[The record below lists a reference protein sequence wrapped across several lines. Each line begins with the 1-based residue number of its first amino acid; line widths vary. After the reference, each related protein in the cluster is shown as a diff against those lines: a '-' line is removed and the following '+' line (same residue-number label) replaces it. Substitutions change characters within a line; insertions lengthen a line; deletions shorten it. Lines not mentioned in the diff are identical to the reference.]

1 MKLLQLLPGVGALLR
16 GESSATVGAEGF
28 LFDYAQHGDDW
39 HGGCKGPLPQSPID
53 FAKVH
58 YRIPPAGKFAYSYAP
73 LKSQFEFLNNGQT
86 LFADIGGRELGG
98 ISYDDQWF
106 PVANIAF
113 KAPAEHTFNGER
125 LGGEIHLLHQ
135 KWDSPD
141 FLIVAIPLHAPEDE
155 LAPGVDSTFLQS
167 SSRRQEVLPA
177 AGSGGAGGA
186 GRSGQLGFNRMLE
199 MFFRAAFPKVG
210 ASSIIAATSVDQLDL
225 NEWLRGTFFEYQ
237 GTTTVPPCA
246 KAQWLVRREA
256 LRLSKGQLANL
267 TQAINELSA
276 GYGNFR
282 NVQALE
288 DRMVRVRESVKETPI
303 PGWPPVFSPP
313 NAAEPP
319 AVAGSRVYKALRTE
333 KDALTVAK
341 LTGDYLNDLDRR
353 IQEAGSAHA
362 AIVSA
367 PLPGTAEEAAAAAA
381 AAAAADNP
389 KTNADMQAIV
399 SNAIKGAADQ
409 AVDKALDAVAAEK
422 PGGEAANA
430 TAP

>member
-1 MKLLQLLPGVGALLR
+1 MKLLQLIPGVVGTLL
-16 GESSATVGAEGF
+16 GGQSSATVDAKGF
-28 LFDYAQHGDDW
+28 LFDYAHHGDDW
-39 HGGCKGPLPQSPID
+39 HGGCKGPLPPSPID

-58 YRIPPAGKFAYSYAP
+58 YRIPPAGKFAYQYAP
-73 LKSQFEFLNNGQT
+73 LKSQFEFLNNGHA

-113 KAPAEHTFNGER
+113 KTPAEHTFNGER
-125 LGGEIHLLHQ
+125 LGGEIHILHQ

-167 SSRRQEVLPA
+167 AARRQEVLPS
-177 AGSGGAGGA
+177 AGSGAAGGA

-210 ASSIIAATSVDQLDL
+210 GSTTIAASNVDQLDL

-256 LRLSKGQLANL
+256 LRLSKGQLSNL
-267 TQAINELSA
+267 TQAINEASA
-276 GYGNFR
+276 GYGNYR

-303 PGWPPVFSPP
+303 PGWPTVFKPP

-319 AVAGSRVYKALRTE
+319 PVAGSRIYKALRTE
-333 KDALTVAK
+333 KDALTVTK

-353 IQEAGSAHA
+353 IQESGQAHA

-367 PLPGTAEEAAAAAA
+367 PLPGTAAA
-381 AAAAADNP
+381 AAAAADVP
-389 KTNADMQAIV
+389 KTSADMQSIV
-399 SNAIKGAADQ
+399 SEAIKGAADQ
-409 AVDKALDAVAAEK
+409 AA
-422 PGGEAANA
+422 
-430 TAP
+430 